1 MLMFAVFALIAMAFG
16 VRDLIRTN
24 SLVNFQVESESI
36 KWLAI
41 VWALHQAMPGIV
53 FLGCGADTC
62 M

>member
-1 MLMFAVFALIAMAFG
+1 MFAVFALIAMAFG

-41 VWALHQAMPGIV
+41 AVSYTHLTLPTKA
-53 FLGCGADTC
+53 
-62 M
+62 